1 LAARSSASLGVIFR
15 TVWGDVAEVFA
26 RLRTPST
33 IGLLIYLAFEILGL
47 AAPVTANNPVLR
59 DLLDAIKSILVL
71 PFEIAIYRLLLL
83 GEATSHYN
91 FAISTSR
98 FQRMLGW
105 TLGLWALVNI
115 PPYLLDAF
123 TSSDGAKTLVT
134 IAAAA
139 IIIVIMLRLAILL
152 PAIAVDASG
161 ASARNALADTRGR
174 VWFVFKVSF
183 LPLLPLLLIA
193 VLAVV
198 LASPGAAGAIS
209 DSPSWWSV
217 PKVAFDASLGFMFA
231 VLTTVIASRLFDWIG
246 DRLKGDAQDQAG

>member
-1 LAARSSASLGVIFR
+1 LAARSSASLGIIFR
-15 TVWGDVAEVFA
+15 TIWGDVAGVFA
-26 RLRTPST
+26 RLRTLST
-33 IGLLIYLAFEILGL
+33 IGLSIYLAFEILGL

-59 DLLDAIKSILVL
+59 DLLDAIRSILIL

-98 FQRMLGW
+98 FQRMFGW
-105 TLGLWALVNI
+105 TLGLWALVNL

-123 TSSDGAKTLVT
+123 TSFDGVKVLVT
-134 IAAAA
+134 IASAV
-139 IIIVIMLRLAILL
+139 IIIVVMLRLAILL

-161 ASARNALADTRGR
+161 ASARNSLADTRGR
-174 VWFVFKVSF
+174 VWFIFKVSL
-183 LPLLPLLLIA
+183 LPLLPLLLIT
-193 VLAVV
+193 VLEVAFVSRDN
-198 LASPGAAGAIS
+198 ATS
-209 DSPSWWSV
+209 DPSSLWTL
-217 PKVAFDASLGFMFA
+217 PRAAFDASLGFMFA